1 MYMPY
6 IEDLG
11 AEKPSA
17 AADLGNHALHNSA
30 HQSKQGRLPS
40 QACQKL
46 YPASTAK
53 RVRDARS
60 NRLLV

>member
-6 IEDLG
+6 MEDLG
-11 AEKPSA
+11 VEKLSA
-17 AADLGNHALHNSA
+17 AADLSNHALRNPS

-46 YPASTAK
+46 
-53 RVRDARS
+53 
-60 NRLLV
+60 

>member
-1 MYMPY
+1 MYVYMPY
-6 IEDLG
+6 MEDLG

-17 AADLGNHALHNSA
+17 AADLGNHALRNSA

-46 YPASTAK
+46 
-53 RVRDARS
+53 
-60 NRLLV
+60 